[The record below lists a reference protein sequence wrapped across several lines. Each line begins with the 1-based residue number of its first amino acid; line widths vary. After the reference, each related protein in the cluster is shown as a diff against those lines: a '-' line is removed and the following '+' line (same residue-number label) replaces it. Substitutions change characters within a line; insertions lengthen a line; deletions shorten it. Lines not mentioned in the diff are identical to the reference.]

1 MSGYSR
7 KVGARLRSLRK
18 QRGLTLQQVE
28 VLSNKRLKG
37 SLLAA
42 YERGD
47 RNISVTRL
55 QQIATLYS
63 VPVTQLLPEE
73 MEAQAEPSVPP
84 KLAIDLQQL
93 AGLPE
98 RQSAI
103 LAQHIAHLQQ
113 QRQDFN
119 TSVITF
125 RTDDLEQLAAA
136 YKTSPE
142 MLRRSLQ
149 EWGIIRTAPASQ
161 STSETADESK
171 TLEPLPR
178 D

>member
-1 MSGYSR
+1 MNGYSR

-55 QQIATLYS
+55 HQIATLYS

-73 MEAQAEPSVPP
+73 IEGAAEPALPP
-84 KLAIDLQQL
+84 KLAIDLSQL
-93 AGLPE
+93 QGLPE
-98 RQSAI
+98 RQGSI
-103 LAQHIAHLQQ
+103 LARHLARLQQ

-119 TSVITF
+119 TPVVTF
-125 RTDDLEQLAAA
+125 RQDDLEQLAAA
-136 YKTSPE
+136 YKTTPE
-142 MLRRSLQ
+142 MLRRSLH
-149 EWGIIRTAPASQ
+149 EWGVFRTGAPGQARP
-161 STSETADESK
+161 E
-171 TLEPLPR
+171 LEPQPPEPPPSEG
-178 D
+178 

>member
-55 QQIATLYS
+55 QQIAMLYT

-73 MEAQAEPSVPP
+73 VEPQAEPSLPP

-93 AGLPE
+93 SGLPE

-103 LAQHIAHLQQ
+103 LSRHIHQLQQ

-119 TSVITF
+119 TPVITF

-136 YKTSPE
+136 YKTTPE

-149 EWGIIRTAPASQ
+149 EWGVIRTLTVAPSASAP
-161 STSETADESK
+161 EESK
-171 TLEPLPR
+171 ALDPPG
-178 D
+178 